1 MIPFYQILYQIS
13 ILAIITVIGAGVYRL
28 KVLNNDSKTILEKL
42 VFHVTTPLLILTN
55 ISSLSVNAEIL
66 RNGLFVIVFAYLI
79 LLIQNTAGKLSARLL
94 RLPPSQAVI
103 HQLHTYMGNI
113 VFLGFP
119 VINAIYP
126 GGEGLLYG
134 AIYQLV
140 SNSVQWTHGI
150 IKLAPEN
157 RSGGLAQ
164 FKNLVN
170 PNTVALLIA
179 MILLLFHLKLPAILM
194 DSLGG
199 IGSTTIYLAMFYIGI
214 QMAQSDFF
222 KVIRRIDA
230 ILLSFNKMLIIP
242 LLMAFLGGWLIN
254 RLSLPMSFLA
264 FSVVIIQSAMP
275 CMTLLVILAKRY
287 GADDERAMEYFV
299 VSTLLSI
306 LTLPAV
312 IYLTELVQQFF

>member
-1 MIPFYQILYQIS
+1 
-13 ILAIITVIGAGVYRL
+13 
-28 KVLNNDSKTILEKL
+28 
-42 VFHVTTPLLILTN
+42 
-55 ISSLSVNAEIL
+55 
-66 RNGLFVIVFAYLI
+66 LFVIVFAYLI
-79 LLIQNTAGKLSARLL
+79 ILIQNLAGKLSSRLL
-94 RLPPSQAVI
+94 RLEPGQAVI

-119 VINAIYP
+119 VINAIFP
-126 GGEGLLYG
+126 GGEALLYG

-140 SNSVQWTHGI
+140 SNSVQWTHGV
-150 IKLAPEN
+150 IKLAPGKG
-157 RSGGLAQ
+157 RRRLSQ

-170 PNTVALLIA
+170 PNTVALLLSL
-179 MILLLFHLKLPAILM
+179 ILLLLHVKLPAVLM

-230 ILLSFNKMLIIP
+230 ILLSFNKMLLIPII
-242 LLMAFLGGWLIN
+242 MAFLGGWLIN
-254 RLSLPMSFLA
+254 RVYIPMSFLA
-264 FSVVIIQSAMP
+264 FSVVILQSAMP
-275 CMTLLVILAKRY
+275 CMTLLVIMAKRY

-306 LTLPAV
+306 FTLPAV
-312 IYLTELVQQFF
+312 IYLTGLVQQLF

>member
-1 MIPFYQILYQIS
+1 MPFYQILYQIS
-13 ILAIITVIGAGVYRL
+13 LLAIITVIGAVVFRL
-28 KVLNNDSKTILEKL
+28 RVLNNDSKTILEKL

-55 ISSLSVNAEIL
+55 ISSLTVNAEIL
-66 RNGLFVIVFAYLI
+66 RNGLFVIVFTYLVM
-79 LLIQNTAGKLSARLL
+79 LIQNAAGKLSARFLK
-94 RLPPSQAVI
+94 LPPSQAVI

-119 VINAIYP
+119 VINAIFP

-134 AIYQLV
+134 AIYQLA

-150 IKLAPEN
+150 IKLSPN
-157 RSGGLAQ
+157 SGSRGLSQ
-164 FKNLVN
+164 FKGLVN
-170 PNTVALLIA
+170 PNTVSLLIA
-179 MILLLFHLKLPAILM
+179 LFLLLFNVKLPTILM

-214 QMAQSDFF
+214 QMVQSDFF

-230 ILLSFNKMLIIP
+230 IVLSFNKMLLIPII
-242 LLMAFLGGWLIN
+242 MTFLGGWLIN

-275 CMTLLVILAKRY
+275 CMTLLVIMAKRY
-287 GADDERAMEYFV
+287 GADDERAMENFV
-299 VSTLLSI
+299 VSTLMSV

-312 IYLTELVQQFF
+312 IYLTELVQQLF